1 QMLAYQRQSQ
11 NVPALMQA
19 PRLVDLMG
27 HSAARAQAR
36 GFANICQLVKA
47 VSTASVTSTM
57 SSTSSSGRGD
67 SQAVGDVELVD
78 TELLEQ
84 QREARDRLIVDEE
97 LERYLAAGI
106 IEDDALDDFDLV
118 SFWQGNQHQYPL
130 LYHVALDILPV
141 QASAVPC
148 ERVFS
153 SSGETDDARRSRL
166 SVFIFE
172 VLQILKYL
180 YRHEHLNFT
189 ADW

>member
-1 QMLAYQRQSQ
+1 
-11 NVPALMQA
+11 
-19 PRLVDLMG
+19 
-27 HSAARAQAR
+27 
-36 GFANICQLVKA
+36 
-47 VSTASVTSTM
+47 
-57 SSTSSSGRGD
+57 
-67 SQAVGDVELVD
+67 D
-78 TELLEQ
+78 TELLER

-130 LYHVALDILPV
+130 LYRVALDILPV

-166 SVFIFE
+166 SVFMFE

-180 YRHEHLNFT
+180 YRHECLNFT
-189 ADW
+189 ADWVAKAAD